1 MTYLSLQVLIILLY
15 YTYILVGYQGCFH
28 LFTTTNTGI
37 INILKQKCWA
47 NMIGLEYEII
57 YIVLVHISV
66 AILKEYTNLYSHQY
80 SINISTVLPIELFF
94 TKNSIL

>member
-1 MTYLSLQVLIILLY
+1 
-15 YTYILVGYQGCFH
+15 
-28 LFTTTNTGI
+28 
-37 INILKQKCWA
+37 
-47 NMIGLEYEII
+47 MIGLEYEII